1 MLRRTLLLAL
11 AAAGCVLLGVG
22 AAAEAEAERQG
33 PALAPAAAA
42 AWRGRMTVETDPVYE
57 LIQVALAVSDLA
69 GSEEDEQHVDKGT
82 DYHREVLAHFGRHR
96 DHPLVTAL
104 ERAFGGARAD
114 GNWRPFLAL
123 RWQALGYR
131 LDGDGQVVPNPDYAV
146 PGADGGLPPLLGG
159 VLFPLGEHV
168 DLLSDFSRD
177 TGFRAFLDAHDGT
190 YTALTEAGRSNCRYD
205 GMWRWLEA
213 QFPERHDSYRILSS
227 PLTGSMHNTMT
238 VPVSGGTD
246 TQIVMWVSAYV
257 PGEPGGLPT
266 VADEA
271 NECRVVFTEID
282 HNYVN
287 PVTAGHL
294 DRLRAAMPDHRLWN
308 DATQGYQDTHMTFN
322 EYMTWAVFS
331 LWAMDHYPRE
341 QWEPVITRQEDVMVD
356 VRGFPAFREFNR
368 ELMARYASRGEGETV
383 ADLYPGMLAWVADH
397 HRALVSRDP

>member
-1 MLRRTLLLAL
+1 MLRRTPLLAL
-11 AAAGCVLLGVG
+11 AAAGCALLGVG
-22 AAAEAEAERQG
+22 AYAEAEAGRQG
-33 PALAPAAAA
+33 PALAPAIAP
-42 AWRGRMTVETDPVYE
+42 AWQGRLTVETDPVYE
-57 LIQVALAVSDLA
+57 LLQVALAVSDLA
-69 GSEEDEQHVDKGT
+69 GPEEDEQHVDKGT

-104 ERAFGGARAD
+104 EGALGGARAD
-114 GNWRPFLAL
+114 GDWRPFTDL

-131 LDGDGQVVPNPDYAV
+131 LDGDGRVVPNPDYAV

-177 TGFRAFLDAHDGT
+177 TGFRAFLDAHAGT
-190 YTALTEAGRSNCRYD
+190 YAALAEAGHSDCGYE

-213 QFPERHDSYRILSS
+213 QFPERHDSYRILAS
-227 PLTGSMHNTMT
+227 PLTGGLHSTIT

-246 TQIVMWVSAYV
+246 TQIIMWVSAYV
-257 PGEPGGLPT
+257 PAEPGEVPT

-287 PVTAGHL
+287 PVTDDHT
-294 DRLRAAMPDHRLWN
+294 DRLLAAMPDHRLWN
-308 DATQGYQDTHMTFN
+308 DGAQGYHDAYRTFN

-331 LWAMDHYPRE
+331 LWAMDRYPQE

-356 VRGFPAFREFNR
+356 KRGFPAFRDFNR
-368 ELMARYASRGEGETV
+368 ELMTRYAGRAEGETV
-383 ADLYPGMLAWVADH
+383 ADLYPGMLSWVAEH
-397 HRALVSRDP
+397 HGRLVSGGS